1 MNPSPATIP
10 KAVWIAAAAF
20 ASVIVILLGAVLY
33 KLSHPTMPAPAVGAA
48 PTAASAP
55 ATSAPALRATSAAA
69 ATSAAPARRRE
80 SRTEPRRI
88 EAHRSERPAT
98 VTRSEP
104 SPVPQAQAVPAAA
117 PVCRDCGTV
126 IAVAPERVE
135 GQANGAGA
143 VIGGVLGGILGHQVG
158 GGNGQT
164 AATVLGAIG
173 GGLAGNEVQKR
184 VNAHTVYRVDIR
196 MDDGA
201 SRSLTLAN
209 APPVGTRVR
218 VGADGSVQPAP

>member
-1 MNPSPATIP
+1 MNPSPAAIP

-20 ASVIVILLGAVLY
+20 ASAIVILLGAVLY
-33 KLSHPTMPAPAVGAA
+33 KLNHPGVPAPAASAA
-48 PTAASAP
+48 SAAAAASAP
-55 ATSAPALRATSAAA
+55 TARAASAASTTSAPAV
-69 ATSAAPARRRE
+69 RRGER
-80 SRTEPRRI
+80 RTERRRI
-88 EAHRSERPAT
+88 EPQRNERPAA
-98 VTRSEP
+98 VTRND
-104 SPVPQAQAVPAAA
+104 APAAQPA
-117 PVCRDCGTV
+117 PPPCRDCGTV

-184 VNAHTVYRVDIR
+184 VNAHTVYRVEIR
-196 MDDGA
+196 MDDGSA
-201 SRSLTLAN
+201 RSVTMAD
-209 APPVGTRVR
+209 APPVGTHVR
-218 VGADGSVQPAP
+218 IGADGSLQAAP

>member
-1 MNPSPATIP
+1 MNPSPAVIP

-20 ASVIVILLGAVLY
+20 ASVIVVLLAAVLY
-33 KLSHPTMPAPAVGAA
+33 KLSHPGAPAPVASAVASAPAGASA
-48 PTAASAP
+48 PQARLTSTPAAASAP
-55 ATSAPALRATSAAA
+55 
-69 ATSAAPARRRE
+69 PARR
-80 SRTEPRRI
+80 
-88 EAHRSERPAT
+88 SERRSVERRRVETRRDERAVSARPIEQPGPAA
-98 VTRSEP
+98 VA
-104 SPVPQAQAVPAAA
+104 PVPAPP

-126 IAVAPERVE
+126 VAVTPEQVE

-184 VNAHTVYRVDIR
+184 VNAHTVYRVEIR

-201 SRSLTLAN
+201 TRSMTLAS
-209 APPVGTRVR
+209 PPPTGTRVR
-218 VGADGSVQPAP
+218 IGADGSLQPAP